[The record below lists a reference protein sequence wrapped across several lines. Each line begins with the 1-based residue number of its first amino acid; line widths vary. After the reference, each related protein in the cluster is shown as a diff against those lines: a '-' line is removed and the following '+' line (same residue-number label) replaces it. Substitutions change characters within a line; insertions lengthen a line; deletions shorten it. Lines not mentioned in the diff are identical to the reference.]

1 VKSLQSDCFENV
13 ASPIAIHGKRTNRAM
28 KAVVCTKPGEIG
40 IQDVPAPGNVEE
52 GMVMLKVQRVGL
64 CGTDFHIYG
73 GKHPFLQYPRIM
85 GHELSGEVAAIH
97 ESSRFAKGDAVIVN
111 PYLPCGEC
119 VACRRGKFNCCASIS
134 VLGVHDHGGMCE
146 FMLVP
151 ELALYPAGSLTPDQG
166 AMVEL
171 LAVGAHAVRRAAVK
185 AGQRVLVVGIGPI
198 GLGTALISRL
208 EGAHVTVMDMNQARV
223 AKARDEFGFS
233 RAVIVGAEAKERLAG
248 YTDGEFF
255 DVVIDATGN
264 AKAIEAGFELVAH
277 GGAYVLVS
285 VVKDEIT
292 FSDPEF
298 HKREMTLLGS
308 RNATREDFEYVIA
321 RIERGEL
328 PTDKLHTHS
337 CSLGELPELLPEWSQ
352 SPDQVIKAIAEI

>member
-1 VKSLQSDCFENV
+1 
-13 ASPIAIHGKRTNRAM
+13 
-28 KAVVCTKPGEIG
+28 
-40 IQDVPAPGNVEE
+40 
-52 GMVMLKVQRVGL
+52 MLKVQRVGL
-64 CGTDFHIYG
+64 CGTDYHIYG
-73 GKHPFLQYPRIM
+73 GKHPYLEYPRIM
-85 GHELSGEVAAIH
+85 GHELSGEVAAVH
-97 ESSRFAKGDAVIVN
+97 EGSHFARGDAVIVN

-151 ELALYPAGSLTPDQG
+151 EAALYPAGSLTPDQG
-166 AMVEL
+166 AMVEF
-171 LAVGAHAVRRAAVK
+171 LAVGAHGVRRAAVE

-198 GLGTALISRL
+198 GLGAALIARL
-208 EGAHVTVMDMNQARV
+208 EGAEVAVLDANEARV
-223 AKARDEFGFS
+223 RKARDEFGFTQA
-233 RAVIVGAEAKERLAG
+233 AVVGPDAKEALASF
-248 YTDGEFF
+248 TNGEFF

-264 AKAIEAGFELVAH
+264 AMAIEAGFELVAH

-285 VVKDEIT
+285 VVKENIT

-321 RIERGEL
+321 RIDNGEL

-337 CSLGELPELLPEWSQ
+337 CELGELPTRLPEWSA
-352 SPDQVIKAIAEI
+352 SPDQVIKAIARV

>member
-1 VKSLQSDCFENV
+1 
-13 ASPIAIHGKRTNRAM
+13 
-28 KAVVCTKPGEIG
+28 
-40 IQDVPAPGNVEE
+40 
-52 GMVMLKVQRVGL
+52 MVMLKVQRVGL

-73 GKHPFLQYPRIM
+73 GKHPFLEYPRIM
-85 GHELSGEVAAIH
+85 GHELSGEVAAVH
-97 ESSRFAKGDAVIVN
+97 EGSSFSKGDAVIVN

-119 VACRRGKFNCCASIS
+119 VACRRGKFNCCANIT

-146 FMLVP
+146 FMVVP
-151 ELALYPAGSLTPDQG
+151 ELALYPAGNLTADQG
-166 AMVEL
+166 AMVEF
-171 LAVGAHAVRRAAVK
+171 LAVGAHAVRRAAVE

-198 GLGTALISRL
+198 GLGAALIARL
-208 EGAHVTVMDMNQARV
+208 EGAEVAVLDANEARV
-223 AKARDEFGFS
+223 RKARDDFGFT
-233 RAVIVGAEAKERLAG
+233 RAVVVGAEAKDALAG
-248 YTDGEFF
+248 FTNDEFF

-285 VVKDEIT
+285 VVKDNIT

-321 RIERGEL
+321 RIESGEL

-337 CSLGELPELLPEWSQ
+337 CSLGELPDRLPEWSQ

>member
-1 VKSLQSDCFENV
+1 
-13 ASPIAIHGKRTNRAM
+13 M

-40 IQDVPAPGNVEE
+40 VQDVPAPGEIEE

-64 CGTDFHIYG
+64 CGTDYHIYG
-73 GKHPFLQYPRIM
+73 GKHPYLEYPRIM
-85 GHELSGEVAAIH
+85 GHELSGEVAAVH
-97 ESSRFAKGDAVIVN
+97 EGSRFARGDAVIVN
-111 PYLPCGEC
+111 PYLPCGSC

-151 ELALYPAGSLTPDQG
+151 EAALYPARSLTPDQG
-166 AMVEL
+166 AMVEF
-171 LAVGAHAVRRAAVK
+171 LAVGAHGVRRAAVE

-198 GLGTALISRL
+198 GLGAALIARL
-208 EGAHVTVMDMNQARV
+208 EGAEVAVLDANEARV
-223 AKARDEFGFS
+223 RKARDEFGFTQT
-233 RAVIVGAEAKERLAG
+233 AVVGPTAKDALAEFS
-248 YTDGEFF
+248 DGEFF

-285 VVKDEIT
+285 VVKENIT

-298 HKREMTLLGS
+298 HKREMSLLGS

-321 RIERGEL
+321 HIESGEL

-337 CSLGELPELLPEWSQ
+337 CSLAELPDRLPEWSR
-352 SPDQVIKAIAEI
+352 SPDEVIKAIAEI

>member
-1 VKSLQSDCFENV
+1 
-13 ASPIAIHGKRTNRAM
+13 M

-40 IQDVPAPGNVEE
+40 VQDVPAPEGVEE

-73 GKHPFLQYPRIM
+73 GKHPYLEYPRIM
-85 GHELSGEVAAIH
+85 GHELSGEVAAVR
-97 ESSRFAKGDAVIVN
+97 EGSRFAKGDGVIVN
-111 PYLPCGEC
+111 PYLPCQEC
-119 VACRRGKFNCCASIS
+119 VACRRGKFNCCVNIS

-146 FMLVP
+146 FMVVP
-151 ELALYPAGSLTPDQG
+151 ELALYPAGGLTPDQG
-166 AMVEL
+166 AMVEF
-171 LAVGAHAVRRAAVK
+171 LAVGAHSVRRAVVE

-198 GLGTALISRL
+198 GLGAALIARL
-208 EGAHVTVMDMNQARV
+208 EGAEVTVLDSNEARV
-223 AKARDEFGFS
+223 AKACEDFGFAQ
-233 RAVIVGAEAKERLAG
+233 AVVLSATAKRELADF
-248 YTDGEFF
+248 TDGEFF
-255 DVVIDATGN
+255 DAVIDATGN

-285 VVKDEIT
+285 VVKENIT

-298 HKREMTLLGS
+298 HKREMSLLGS

-321 RIERGEL
+321 RIENGEL

-337 CSLGELPELLPEWSQ
+337 CDLGELPARLPEWSA
-352 SPDQVIKAIAEI
+352 SPDQVIKAIART